1 LWRGDRTQCASP
13 ERRVKVSDDVRLTI
27 TAWFGDDGR
36 RWCDAAPGVANRL
49 AAQWKLRPG
58 AILPGAT
65 HALVLACT
73 RADGSPAV
81 LKLPFVDEENRAEAD
96 ALRLYDGDG
105 AVRLLDHDPESG
117 ALLLER
123 LVPGRPLVDLPDRAR
138 AFDIACGLLHRL
150 RHAPP
155 KDHRFPLLRDLAA
168 AWATNFSKIGRM
180 PFTQAAIRARE
191 LGAWR
196 GEEAVVNR
204 DAHLGNVLS
213 ASREPWL
220 LIDPKPVVG
229 DPAFDGAFLL
239 LRNLNAQTPGLVQ
252 RIAQGLAVDADR
264 LRGWA
269 YLRAVDNILWATDLG
284 DATRTAEYAALA
296 RLLDD
301 PD

>member
-1 LWRGDRTQCASP
+1 M
-13 ERRVKVSDDVRLTI
+13 EVSDDVRRTI

-36 RWCDAAPGVANRL
+36 RWCETAPGVANRL
-49 AAQWKLRPG
+49 AARWKLRPG

-105 AVRLLDHDPESG
+105 AVRLLDHDPDSG

-123 LVPGRPLVDLPDRAR
+123 LVPGRPLVDLPDRAQ
-138 AFDIACGLLHRL
+138 ALDIACSLLRRL
-150 RHAPP
+150 RRAPP
-155 KDHRFPLLRDLAA
+155 KDHRFPRLRDLAA
-168 AWATNFSKIGRM
+168 AWATKFSKIDQM
-180 PFTQAAIRARE
+180 PFAQAAARARK
-191 LGAWR
+191 LGAWQ
-196 GEEAVVNR
+196 GEDVVVNR

-213 ASREPWL
+213 AGREPWL
-220 LIDPKPVVG
+220 LIDPKAVVG

-239 LRNLNAQTPGLVQ
+239 LRNLDAQTPGLIQ

-269 YLRAVDNILWATDLG
+269 FLRAVDNMLWATDLG

-296 RLLDD
+296 RLLAD